1 MKEQRAFTLVELL
14 VVLAII
20 GLLAALL
27 LPGILGATER
37 ARSIVCLSNLK
48 QVGIA
53 LRLYLDE
60 SQERFPVMQNGGR
73 NLPPI
78 LGTGIQEVLGGKLG
92 NAQVLKCP
100 SDREKWYE
108 ETGSSYFWNFLLNG
122 QPAAALKV
130 MGLSVKENGIAVFS
144 DQSGF
149 HAALGAGKGK
159 NHLYADGAVK
169 TTFTVDIDP
178 NRP

>member
-1 MKEQRAFTLVELL
+1 MKPQRAFTLVELL

-27 LPGILGATER
+27 LPGLSGATGR
-37 ARSIVCLSNLK
+37 ARSIACLSNLK

-60 SQERFPVMQNGGR
+60 SQERFPVIQNGGR
-73 NLPPI
+73 NLPP
-78 LGTGIQEVLGGKLG
+78 LPGTSIQEVLGGRLG
-92 NAQVLKCP
+92 NSQVLKCP
-100 SDREKWYE
+100 GDREKWYE
-108 ETGSSYFWNFLLNG
+108 EAGSSYFWNFLLNG

-130 MGLSVKENGIAVFS
+130 MGLPVKENGIAVFS
-144 DQSGF
+144 DQAAF
-149 HAALGAGKGK
+149 HAALGAGRGK

-169 TTFTVDIDP
+169 TTFTVDMDP

>member
-1 MKEQRAFTLVELL
+1 MKRQRAFTLIELL

-20 GLLAALL
+20 GLLTAIL
-27 LPGILGATER
+27 LPGISGATER
-37 ARSIVCLSNLK
+37 GRSIACLSNLK

-60 SQERFPVMQNGGR
+60 SQDRFPVMQNGGR
-73 NLPPI
+73 NLPPPP
-78 LGTGIQEVLGGKLG
+78 GTGIREVLGGRLG
-92 NAQVLKCP
+92 NSQVLKCP

-122 QPAAALKV
+122 QPVAALKV

-144 DQSGF
+144 DQAGF
-149 HAALGAGKGK
+149 HSALGAGKGK

-169 TTFTVDIDP
+169 TVFTVDIDP

>member
-1 MKEQRAFTLVELL
+1 MKRRQAFTLVELL
-14 VVLAII
+14 VVLAVI

-27 LPGILGATER
+27 LPGISSATER
-37 ARSIVCLSNLK
+37 ARSIACLSNLK

-73 NLPPI
+73 NLPP
-78 LGTGIQEVLGGKLG
+78 LPGTGVREVLGGKLG
-92 NAQVLKCP
+92 NIRVLKCP

-130 MGLSVKENGIAVFS
+130 MGLSVKENGTAVFS
-144 DQSGF
+144 DQAGF

>member
-1 MKEQRAFTLVELL
+1 MKQRRAFTLIELL
-14 VVLAII
+14 VVLVII

-27 LPGILGATER
+27 LPGISGATER
-37 ARSIVCLSNLK
+37 ARSTACLSNLR

-60 SQERFPVMQNGGR
+60 SQERFPIMQNGAR
-73 NLPPI
+73 NLLPLP
-78 LGTGIQEVLGGKLG
+78 GTGIQEVLGGRLG
-92 NAQVLKCP
+92 NARVLKCP
-100 SDREKWYE
+100 SDREKWFE

-144 DQSGF
+144 DQAGF
-149 HAALGAGKGK
+149 HAARGADKGK

-169 TTFTVDIDP
+169 TTFTVEIDP
-178 NRP
+178 SRP